1 MVKMKLNLRVE
12 NCLNRLIKFNEEL
25 LAEEAITQAELVDRI
40 AKGLKGE
47 AAITHYNEWMEKAG
61 MKHLCVQRKS

>member
-12 NCLNRLIKFNEEL
+12 DCLNRLIKFNEEL

>member
-1 MVKMKLNLRVE
+1 MKQLLDKKVE
-12 NCLNRLIKFNEEL
+12 DCLNRLIKFNEDL
-25 LAEEAITQAELVDRI
+25 LAEEAITRAELVDRL

-61 MKHLCVQRKS
+61 MNHLCVQRKS

>member
-12 NCLNRLIKFNEEL
+12 DCLNRLIKFNEEL

-40 AKGLKGE
+40 AKGLKGK